1 MTRKYILSAC
11 LFVLAVISGVCYG
24 ADNSD
29 SQAKTKLA
37 IRMFGQKSVERFEQ
51 MFQTGK
57 FDFISCYENRG
68 HGGNVL
74 HYATLM
80 GDLNRVKLLVEKGA
94 DVNAKNLYGDSV
106 LYHAVRS
113 GNLELVQWLVE
124 QGSDVK
130 AKGILH
136 SAAFSGN
143 LELV

>member
-24 ADNSD
+24 AED
-29 SQAKTKLA
+29 SERQAQTEIAVKE
-37 IRMFGQKSVERFEQ
+37 FGQENVERFEQ

-74 HYATLM
+74 HYAALM

-94 DVNAKNLYGDSV
+94 DVNAKNL
-106 LYHAVRS
+106 
-113 GNLELVQWLVE
+113 
-124 QGSDVK
+124 
-130 AKGILH
+130 
-136 SAAFSGN
+136 
-143 LELV
+143 